1 VSSVNQQLLV
11 STLVIAIGWI
21 LRRTILGEAD
31 TLTLVKVVFNVTLPA
46 LVIHTLGRATLEP
59 SLALLPV
66 LAVAHGLFMAALA
79 TQVLFRKRARKE
91 RGELSMLM
99 PGLNIGLFA
108 YPFVEGTLGPEA
120 LKILGMFDV
129 GVALC
134 AFGIAFAIASHYAR
148 PEGAIEWRHV
158 LGRLARSVPMVAY
171 AASLVVG
178 LAGLRWPELL
188 LEVAA
193 VPARAN
199 RPLALLLL
207 GMTLDLSS
215 GAGRWGDVARAL
227 GARYAVGL
235 AAGVALYLTLP
246 FDPLFRTVVL
256 VCFALPPPLITLSY
270 AVQFGYDH
278 RFVGL
283 LQNVANVVSY
293 VLLWIIFAAVA

>member
-1 VSSVNQQLLV
+1 MSSVNLQLLV
-11 STLVIAIGWI
+11 STAIIAIGWV
-21 LRRTILGEAD
+21 LRRTLLGEAD
-31 TLTLVKVVFNVTLPA
+31 TLALIKVVFNVTLPA
-46 LVIHTLGRATLEP
+46 LVIHTLGRATLDP
-59 SLALLPV
+59 SLALLPL

-79 TQVLFRKRARKE
+79 ALVLFRGRPRRE

-108 YPFVEGTLGPEA
+108 YPFVEGSLGQAA
-120 LKILGMFDV
+120 LPILGMFDV
-129 GVALC
+129 GVAFC
-134 AFGIAFAIASHYAR
+134 AFGISFALASHYAQE
-148 PEGAIEWRHV
+148 EGAVDWRGI
-158 LGRLARSVPMVAY
+158 LGRVARSVPMIAY
-171 AASLVVG
+171 AASLAVG

-207 GMTLDLSS
+207 GMTLDFRS

-235 AAGVALYLTLP
+235 TAGIALFLWLP
-246 FDPLFRTVVL
+246 QDPLFRAVVL
-256 VCFALPPPLITLSY
+256 VCFALPPPLIPLSY

-293 VLLWIIFAAVA
+293 ALLWLIFAAVG